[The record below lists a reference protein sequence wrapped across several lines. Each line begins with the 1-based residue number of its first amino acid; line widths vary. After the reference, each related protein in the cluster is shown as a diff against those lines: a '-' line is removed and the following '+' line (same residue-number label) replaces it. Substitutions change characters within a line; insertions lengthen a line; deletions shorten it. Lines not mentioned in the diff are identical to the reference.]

1 MILGKSLNLSESQHL
16 IWKVEEVI
24 IPKKI
29 SLRDVLS
36 VNEYTLL
43 TLNSN
48 QLKDMAATGIGL
60 KRFLSPT
67 SKTWHQELSII
78 ILSRHLALR

>member
-1 MILGKSLNLSESQHL
+1 M
-16 IWKVEEVI
+16 
-24 IPKKI
+24 
-29 SLRDVLS
+29 LS

-48 QLKDMAATGIGL
+48 QLKDMTATGIGL

-67 SKTWHQELSII
+67 SKTWHQELSIV
-78 ILSRHLALR
+78 ILSQHLALK